1 MASINKVIIV
11 GNLGRDP
18 ERRYSPSG
26 EQVTRVSIATTD
38 SRKDHQTGERI
49 ENTEWHRV
57 VFFGKLAEIAGQYLK
72 KGSQVYI
79 EGRLKTS
86 KFTGK
91 DGIERYSTD
100 IIASQMQMLGG
111 KGETSGRPAPQKQD
125 APFIN
130 DGLEDVPF

>member
-11 GNLGRDP
+11 GSLGRDP
-18 ERRYSPSG
+18 ETRSNPFGDS
-26 EQVTRVSIATTD
+26 VTRISVAT
-38 SRKDHQTGERI
+38 SRKGKNEEQ
-49 ENTEWHRV
+49 TEWHRIV
-57 VFFGKLAEIAGQYLK
+57 MFGKLSEIADKYLR

-79 EGRLKTS
+79 EGRLQTS
-86 KFTGK
+86 KYTGK

-111 KGETSGRPAPQKQD
+111 KGETARPAKQD

-130 DGLEDVPF
+130 DKLDDIPW

>member
-11 GNLGRDP
+11 CSLGRDP
-18 ERRYSPSG
+18 ETRSNPFGDS
-26 EQVTRVSIATTD
+26 VTRISVAT
-38 SRKDHQTGERI
+38 SWKGKNEEQ
-49 ENTEWHRV
+49 TEWHRIV
-57 VFFGKLAEIAGQYLK
+57 MFGKLSEIADKYLR

-79 EGRLKTS
+79 EGRLQTS
-86 KFTGK
+86 KYTGK

-125 APFIN
+125 TPFIN
-130 DGLEDVPF
+130 DSLEDIPF

>member
-11 GNLGRDP
+11 GSLGRDP
-18 ERRYSPSG
+18 ETRSNPFGDS
-26 EQVTRVSIATTD
+26 VTRISVAT
-38 SRKDHQTGERI
+38 SWKGKNEEQ
-49 ENTEWHRV
+49 TEWHRIV
-57 VFFGKLAEIAGQYLK
+57 MFGKLSEIADKYLR

-79 EGRLKTS
+79 EGRLQTS
-86 KFTGK
+86 KYTGK

-111 KGETSGRPAPQKQD
+111 KGETARPAKQG

-130 DGLEDVPF
+130 DSLEDIPF

>member
-11 GNLGRDP
+11 GSLGRDP
-18 ERRYSPSG
+18 ETRSNPSG
-26 EQVTRVSIATTD
+26 DSVTRISVAT
-38 SRKDHQTGERI
+38 SWKGKNEEQ
-49 ENTEWHRV
+49 TEWHRIV
-57 VFFGKLAEIAGQYLK
+57 MFGKLSEIADKYLR

-79 EGRLKTS
+79 EGRLQTS
-86 KFTGK
+86 KYTGK

-111 KGETSGRPAPQKQD
+111 KGETARPAKQD

-130 DGLEDVPF
+130 DPIPF

>member
-11 GNLGRDP
+11 GSLGRDP
-18 ERRYSPSG
+18 ETRSNPSG
-26 EQVTRVSIATTD
+26 DSVTRLSVAT
-38 SRKDHQTGERI
+38 SWKGKNEEQ
-49 ENTEWHRV
+49 TEWHRIV
-57 VFFGKLAEIAGQYLK
+57 MFGKLSEIADKYLR

-79 EGRLKTS
+79 EGRLQTS

-111 KGETSGRPAPQKQD
+111 SSRPVPQKQD

-130 DGLEDVPF
+130 DSLEDIPF

>member
-1 MASINKVIIV
+1 MAGINKAIIV
-11 GNLGRDP
+11 GNVGKDP
-18 ERRYSPSG
+18 EIRYLANG
-26 EQVTRVSIATTD
+26 DAVTNFSVATTWKGK
-38 SRKDHQTGERI
+38 SEEQ
-49 ENTEWHRV
+49 TEWHRITT
-57 VFFGKLAEIAGQYLK
+57 FGKLAEICGKYLK

-79 EGRLKTS
+79 EGRLQTS
-86 KFTGK
+86 KYTGK

-130 DGLEDVPF
+130 DPIPF